1 MMTDPIAAYLAELE
15 EFYRKLKEIM
25 EKYEMEVKE

>member
-1 MMTDPIAAYLAELE
+1 MTDPVAAYLAELE

-25 EKYEMEVKE
+25 EKYEMELKE

>member
-1 MMTDPIAAYLAELE
+1 MTDPIAAYLAELE